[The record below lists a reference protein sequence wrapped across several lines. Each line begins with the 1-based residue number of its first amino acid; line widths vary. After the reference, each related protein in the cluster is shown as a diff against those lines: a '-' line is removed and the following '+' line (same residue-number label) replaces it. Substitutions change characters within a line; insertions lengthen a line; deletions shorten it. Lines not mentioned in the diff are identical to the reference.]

1 MKTMTGSPGHPGGP
15 WKSHS
20 ALVTLVVALGWIG
33 AGPIPTLG
41 AAAQE
46 VAEPRKRVVRVTGN
60 ALHETTGAPISG
72 VGVRLVHSDLT
83 VAVETDRMGQFRL
96 EGIPGGTYSIALV
109 HRDYTPLEGEMT
121 IDRSGEF
128 FMAMTPLNLDRGG
141 ATGIVGVVRDVGS
154 GRPVPDVA
162 IDLPAL
168 GRVATSDSEGRFNLD
183 ELVPGIHE
191 VVFTHVG
198 YGPWVD
204 TATVVGGR
212 VSRLDVDL
220 ASEAIELTPI
230 EVTVKRRDVA
240 LDRETMTGI
249 VGVVRDIASGKAV
262 PDVVVNV
269 PLLGRVATSDLDG
282 RFRMG
287 ELAPGSHEVVFT
299 HLGFER
305 RVDTVTVVGGR
316 VSRVDVGLAVEAI
329 ELTPIEVTV
338 ERQDFALQRVGFY
351 EREEDGWG
359 KFLDREDIE
368 LWHPIDLT
376 DALIRFPGVKIVH
389 DPRMPSQRYLLIRRA
404 GVECFPA
411 VYLDGIL
418 MHVGGR
424 SAPAG
429 INDIIDPIAVAGVE
443 VYRSSAGMPPQYWG
457 TGSFCGLVLI
467 WSRRS

>member
-20 ALVTLVVALGWIG
+20 ALVTLVVVLGWIG
-33 AGPIPTLG
+33 AGPILVLG

-46 VAEPRKRVVRVTGN
+46 VAEPRKRAVRVTGN
-60 ALHETTGAPISG
+60 ALHETTGAPIAG

-109 HRDYTPLEGEMT
+109 HRDYAPLEGEMT

-141 ATGIVGVVRDVGS
+141 ATG
-154 GRPVPDVA
+154 
-162 IDLPAL
+162 
-168 GRVATSDSEGRFNLD
+168 
-183 ELVPGIHE
+183 
-191 VVFTHVG
+191 
-198 YGPWVD
+198 
-204 TATVVGGR
+204 TVVGGR
-212 VSRLDVDL
+212 ASRLDVDL

-230 EVTVKRRDVA
+230 EVTVERRDLT
-240 LDRETMTGI
+240 LDRESMTGI
-249 VGVVRDIASGKAV
+249 IGVVRDVASGKAV

-269 PLLGRVATSDLDG
+269 PSLGRVATSDLDG
-282 RFRMG
+282 LFRMG

-299 HLGFER
+299 HLGYGR

-389 DPRMPSQRYLLIRRA
+389 DPRMPSRRYLLIRRA

-418 MHVGGR
+418 MHVGGS

-457 TGSFCGLVLI
+457 TGSFCGVVLI

>member
-1 MKTMTGSPGHPGGP
+1 MRTMVL
-15 WKSHS
+15 
-20 ALVTLVVALGWIG
+20 ALAVVVGWIG
-33 AGPIPTLG
+33 VGPVPVLG
-41 AAAQE
+41 ARLAAQE
-46 VAEPRKRVVRVTGN
+46 VADPPEAVVTVTGN
-60 ALHETTGAPISG
+60 ALHESTGAPISG
-72 VGVRLVHSDLT
+72 VGVRLAHSDLT

-96 EGIPGGTYSIALV
+96 EGIPAGTYSISLV
-109 HRDYTPLEGEMT
+109 HRDYAPLEGEMT

-128 FMAMTPLNLDRGG
+128 FMAMTPLDLDRSG
-141 ATGIVGVVRDVGS
+141 ATGIVGVVRDMGS
-154 GRPVPDVA
+154 GGPVPDVVV
-162 IDLPAL
+162 DVPAL
-168 GRVATSDSEGRFNLD
+168 GRAATSDSEGRFTLGD
-183 ELVPGIHE
+183 LVPGIHE

-198 YGPWVD
+198 YGPRVD

-212 VSRLDVDL
+212 VSRLDVGL

-230 EVTVKRRDVA
+230 EVTVERRDLA
-240 LDRETMTGI
+240 SDRESMTGI
-249 VGVVRDIASGKAV
+249 VGVVRDVASGRVV
-262 PDVVVNV
+262 PEVVVNV
-269 PLLGRVATSDLDG
+269 PLLGRVATSDSEG
-282 RFRMG
+282 RFSMG
-287 ELAPGSHEVVFT
+287 ELAPGSHEIVFT
-299 HLGFER
+299 HLGYGR
-305 RVDTVTVVGGR
+305 RVDTVAVVGGR
-316 VSRVDVGLAVEAI
+316 VSRVNVGLAVEAI

-389 DPRMPSQRYLLIRRA
+389 DPRMPSQRYLLFRRA

-411 VYLDGIL
+411 VYLDGML

-424 SAPAG
+424 SSAAG

-457 TGSFCGLVLI
+457 TGSFCGVVLI